1 MATSAKKRRT
11 RRPAPAGGLRYSRD
25 GEKGYFRRHAG
36 KGFEYVDANGARV
49 RDEATL
55 ERIKSLAI
63 PPAWADVWICADER
77 GHLQATGRDARG
89 RKQYRYHPRWREL
102 RDADK
107 FDHLT
112 EFAKALPRIRRA
124 VRADIKLPGLPRR
137 KVLAL
142 LVQLLER
149 TSIRIGNERY
159 AEENDSFGLTTMR
172 NRHVK
177 VSGARIEFQFR
188 GKSGKFHRIALDDPQ
203 LASVIR
209 RCRDLPGQ
217 ELFQYLDEAGEVQS
231 IGSSDVNDYLKE
243 IAGTDISTKDFRTW
257 AGSVYV
263 ASWLRRKIAANE
275 RAGDAAK
282 RVGITH
288 IAAAVREASQHLGN
302 TPAICRK
309 SYVHPRVLDPQTWQ
323 GVANAERAWRRRG
336 LRADESAFLAIIR
349 PVARATHRPA
359 INGASRTRRP
369 RLPNPPSHTSHAS
382 RP

>member
-1 MATSAKKRRT
+1 MKTTTGTRETPPAKASARKRR
-11 RRPAPAGGLRYSRD
+11 PSPLGGLRYSRD
-25 GEKGYFRRHAG
+25 GEKGYLRKQGA
-36 KGFEYVDANGARV
+36 KGFEFFDGKDERVTDA
-49 RDEATL
+49 ATL
-55 ERIKSLAI
+55 ERIKLLVI
-63 PPAWADVWICADER
+63 PPAWADVWICGDER

-107 FDHLT
+107 FDHLM
-112 EFAKALPRIRRA
+112 EFAKALPRIRRQA
-124 VRADIKLPGLPRR
+124 RADIALPGLPRR

-177 VSGARIEFQFR
+177 VSGARVEFQFR
-188 GKSGKFHRIALDDPQ
+188 GKSGKFHRIAVDDPQ
-203 LASVIR
+203 LARIVR

-217 ELFQYLDEAGEVQS
+217 ELFQYQDEAGEVQS

-243 IAGTDISTKDFRTW
+243 IAGCEISTKDFRTW

-263 ASWLRRKIAANE
+263 SSMLRGRRQRDE
-275 RAGDAAK
+275 
-282 RVGITH
+282 RVGVTH
-288 IAAAVREASQHLGN
+288 VAAAVRAASQHLGN

-309 SYVHPRVLDPQTWQ
+309 SYVHPQVLDPATWQ
-323 GVANAERAWRRRG
+323 GSDGSRAKRAPRG
-336 LRADESAFLAIIR
+336 LRAEEAAFLSIIG
-349 PVARATHRPA
+349 PVRAE
-359 INGASRTRRP
+359 SRMQRLRRP
-369 RLPNPPSHTSHAS
+369 SPLPAS
-382 RP
+382 QSASAGR